1 MVYEGRPW
9 GKVGTSFWPYGR
21 GFGIQAATDGQFEPD
36 FSLSGHTSPSA
47 ISSLRR
53 SGWHRGGSMQSIYQP
68 QDFLKQIAGHGD
80 FRHRE
85 RNIATMADNL
95 GSDLE

>member
-1 MVYEGRPW
+1 
-9 GKVGTSFWPYGR
+9 
-21 GFGIQAATDGQFEPD
+21 
-36 FSLSGHTSPSA
+36 
-47 ISSLRR
+47 
-53 SGWHRGGSMQSIYQP
+53 MQSIYQP